1 MIALL
6 TNPEHVGHAAEGHPE
21 RPERVTAIL
30 EAIANSNLGLYP
42 EPSPAV
48 AEPLID
54 RVHDKAYIA
63 MLERAAASGGGYL
76 DPDTYITSDSM
87 IAARTAAG
95 GVVEGVNRVL
105 DGKVQHAFAI
115 VRPPGHHAEAVRAMG
130 FCLLNNVGI
139 AIGAAR
145 DKDVRR
151 IGVLDFDVHHG
162 NGTQHSFQIDS
173 EVLYAS
179 THQYPFYPSTGGAG
193 EHGAHHNVV
202 NVPLRQ
208 GSGDREFLGAW
219 EKKVGP
225 ALDAFKPEL
234 LIMSAGFDA
243 HRDDPLAGLDVT
255 TDGYRELA
263 TMIRHWADVHCRGRT
278 VWALEGGYD
287 LRALGDSVLA
297 CLNVLMA

>member
-1 MIALL
+1 MIALFV
-6 TNPEHVGHAAEGHPE
+6 NPEHRGHFAEGHPE

-30 EAIANSNLGLYP
+30 EAIAHSDLGLHI
-42 EPSPAV
+42 EPSPAA
-48 AEPLID
+48 AEPLIA

-63 MLERAAASGGGYL
+63 MLERAATSGGGYL
-76 DPDTYITSDSM
+76 DPDTYVTSDSM

-105 DGKVQHAFAI
+105 DSTVQHAFAI
-115 VRPPGHHAEAVRAMG
+115 VRPPGHHAEGMRPMG

-145 DKDVRR
+145 DKDIRR

-162 NGTQHSFQIDS
+162 NGTQHSFQIDP

-179 THQYPFYPSTGGAG
+179 THQYPFYPGTGGAG

-202 NVPLRQ
+202 NVPLRA

-219 EKKVGP
+219 EKKIGP

-234 LIMSAGFDA
+234 LLMSAGFDA
-243 HRDDPLAGLDVT
+243 HRDDPLAGLEVT

-263 TMIRHWADVHCRGRT
+263 TMIKHWADVHCKGRT

-297 CLNVLMA
+297 CLTVLMT